1 LNIRSVPMLPG
12 PTIAAVPVVRAGVE
26 VIVGLLGRIGR

>member
-1 LNIRSVPMLPG
+1 LPG